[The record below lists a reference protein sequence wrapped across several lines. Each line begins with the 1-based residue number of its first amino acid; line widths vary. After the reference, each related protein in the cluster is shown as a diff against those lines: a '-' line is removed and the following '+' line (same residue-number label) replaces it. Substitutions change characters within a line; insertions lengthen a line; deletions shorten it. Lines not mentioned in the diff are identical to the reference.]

1 MTARIPVTVLT
12 GFLGAGKTTLV
23 NRILSENHGQRIAV
37 IENEFGEVGVDHELV
52 IGADEEI
59 FETSNGC
66 ICCTV
71 RGDLIRILG
80 QLRKRRDR
88 FDSVLIETTGL
99 ADPGPVAQ
107 TFFIDEELKE
117 HYALDAIVT
126 LVDARHI
133 EQELENSPIAL
144 EQIAFAD
151 VILLNKID
159 LVDAAELERIERRV
173 RAISATAAVIH
184 SRNADVPL
192 ERVLRLGAFDLERAL
207 ALDDAFLEPA
217 RPFEWAGLYALAPGK
232 HVLQTGTQQH
242 DHDHDH
248 HHDDQNGHDHEA
260 NGHQLAQ
267 VDLVLLPTPDVTAAS
282 IDALL
287 ERASALFES
296 EPVAAAPGTALAAGR
311 RHRLQLQPG
320 AQFQLEAG
328 AAPGWVLFTEHAP
341 VEFGLQLPGAQPLQ
355 QREIG
360 SHHHDLAVGSIGLTD
375 VRPLDPNKVNDWLSY
390 LLQSRGADI
399 LRMKGVLNLKGE
411 NRRYVFHGVHMVF
424 DGQLERAWSADAPR
438 RSRLVFIGRN
448 LDRAEFE
455 AGFESCVA

>member
-1 MTARIPVTVLT
+1 
-12 GFLGAGKTTLV
+12 
-23 NRILSENHGQRIAV
+23 
-37 IENEFGEVGVDHELV
+37 
-52 IGADEEI
+52 
-59 FETSNGC
+59 
-66 ICCTV
+66 
-71 RGDLIRILG
+71 
-80 QLRKRRDR
+80 
-88 FDSVLIETTGL
+88 
-99 ADPGPVAQ
+99 
-107 TFFIDEELKE
+107 
-117 HYALDAIVT
+117 
-126 LVDARHI
+126 
-133 EQELENSPIAL
+133 
-144 EQIAFAD
+144 
-151 VILLNKID
+151 
-159 LVDAAELERIERRV
+159 
-173 RAISATAAVIH
+173 VIH

-192 ERVLRLGAFDLERAL
+192 ERVLSLGAFDLERAL

-217 RPFEWAGLYALAPGK
+217 RPFEWAGLYALAPGR

-242 DHDHDH
+242 EHEHEHDHAH
-248 HHDDQNGHDHEA
+248 HHGDENGHDHRAHGNE
-260 NGHQLAQ
+260 LAQ
-267 VDLVLLPTPDVTAAS
+267 VDVVVLPAPDLTAAS
-282 IDALL
+282 IDAQL

-296 EPVAAAPGTALAAGR
+296 EPVVAAPGTVLAAGL

-328 AAPGWVLFTEHAP
+328 VAPGWVLFTEHAP
-341 VEFGLQLPGAQPLQ
+341 VEFGLQLPGLAPLQ
-355 QREIG
+355 QREFG

-424 DGQLERAWSADAPR
+424 DGQLERAWSAEAPR

>member
-1 MTARIPVTVLT
+1 
-12 GFLGAGKTTLV
+12 
-23 NRILSENHGQRIAV
+23 
-37 IENEFGEVGVDHELV
+37 
-52 IGADEEI
+52 
-59 FETSNGC
+59 
-66 ICCTV
+66 
-71 RGDLIRILG
+71 
-80 QLRKRRDR
+80 
-88 FDSVLIETTGL
+88 
-99 ADPGPVAQ
+99 
-107 TFFIDEELKE
+107 
-117 HYALDAIVT
+117 
-126 LVDARHI
+126 
-133 EQELENSPIAL
+133 
-144 EQIAFAD
+144 
-151 VILLNKID
+151 
-159 LVDAAELERIERRV
+159 V

-192 ERVLRLGAFDLERAL
+192 ERVLSLGAFDLERAL

-217 RPFEWAGLYALAPGK
+217 RPFEWAGLYALAPGRRL
-232 HVLQTGTQQH
+232 LQTGTQQH

-248 HHDDQNGHDHEA
+248 DHDHHHDDGNGHDHPA
-260 NGHQLAQ
+260 HAHQLAQ
-267 VDLVLLPTPDVTAAS
+267 VDLVLLPAPDVTAAS

-296 EPVAAAPGTALAAGR
+296 EPVAAAPGTILAAGR

-328 AAPGWVLFTEHAP
+328 AAPGWALFTEHAP
-341 VEFGLQLPGAQPLQ
+341 VEFGLQLPGAVPLQ
-355 QREIG
+355 QREFG